1 MVGQGLIEA
10 VPDRSGGDP
19 SLSKYLV
26 VYRVTVAGHGELE
39 RQTTGKLGKAFV
51 AMWFNDEMNDAYEN
65 SIEPPLMYLG

>member
-1 MVGQGLIEA
+1 M
-10 VPDRSGGDP
+10 
-19 SLSKYLV
+19 SKYLV

>member
-1 MVGQGLIEA
+1 M
-10 VPDRSGGDP
+10 PDRSGGYR

-39 RQTTGKLGKAFV
+39 RQTTGKSGKAFV